1 MAGNPLHLEKTFK
14 QIKLNHHIMNNMLIS
29 ILIFLLNFNAFSFK
43 KSELYTTF
51 KYKHFNN
58 CRLIEE
64 RESGITVV
72 KYTYDSLNRLIEKKY
87 VALNYSEKYAYNNA
101 GFLIEISNTSEN
113 PYITK
118 YTYQSGL
125 LVSKIQEYR
134 RASSP
139 NSTTYEYNNQNELIK
154 TTESYLSIQ
163 TITQYANGKAIT
175 ISHPHINYELNSRG
189 LIVKTSSLSGP
200 KTINI
205 YKYNKNNILILL
217 ETFEEPGK
225 KIMYTEYE
233 ISTVKKSNL
242 GDGFIETFS
251 GFPIYKNPFGEKNYL
266 QSRVANFLI
275 NNKNGLFQKV
285 YENKTSRTLDV
296 NGNVSMAISNESN
309 LNPQIVYIYEGC

>member
-1 MAGNPLHLEKTFK
+1 MAGSRPHLEKTFK
-14 QIKLNHHIMNNMLIS
+14 QIKLNHNVMKNMLIS
-29 ILIFLLNFNAFSFK
+29 ILIILLHFNAFSYK
-43 KSELYTTF
+43 KKEVNITL
-51 KYKHFNN
+51 KYKHSNN
-58 CRLIEE
+58 CKLIEE

-72 KYTYDSLNRLIEKKY
+72 KYTYDTLNRLIEKKY
-87 VALNYSEKYAYNNA
+87 LTLNYSEKYSYNNA

-118 YTYQSGL
+118 YTYQTGL
-125 LVSKIQEYR
+125 LVSKIQQYR

-154 TTESYLSIQ
+154 TTESYLSTQ

-175 ISHPHINYELNSRG
+175 ISHPHINYELNGRG
-189 LIVKTSSLSGP
+189 LIVKSSSLSGP

-205 YKYNKNNILILL
+205 YKYNKNDILILL
-217 ETFEEPGK
+217 ETFGEPGK
-225 KIMYTEYE
+225 RIMYTEYE

-251 GFPIYKNPFGEKNYL
+251 GFPTYKNPFGDKNYF
-266 QSRVANFLI
+266 QSRVANFSV

-285 YENKTSRTLDV
+285 YENKTSRTLDG
-296 NGNVSMAISNESN
+296 NGNVSMAISEESN
-309 LNPQIVYIYEGC
+309 LSPQTEYIYEGC